1 MSTTS
6 LKISIRWTWIVLLAI
21 TGVTTSA
28 QVDCLGVEGGSAL
41 PDTPCDDGL
50 LTQNDT
56 WSNSCECI
64 GICYSD
70 SGPSG
75 PPGSMC
81 NDGNPNTIGDVW
93 DDACS
98 CGGTGGWVDCEGML
112 GGFAL
117 PGTACDDGDG
127 STLNDVWSAN
137 CVCVGDGPTMA
148 HQRAGPGMGVDLW
161 PNPVADL
168 LNVTV
173 NVGAGTTSVAIV
185 DMNGRVV
192 SSMANVTVKGAAVIL
207 PVSDLADG
215 LYTLRIGEGLKA
227 HSQRFVKTH

>member
-1 MSTTS
+1 MIRTTPKS
-6 LKISIRWTWIVLLAI
+6 WIRWVLVVFLAVG
-21 TGVTTSA
+21 GVRATA
-28 QVDCLGVEGGSAL
+28 QDCLGVMGGSAL
-41 PDTPCDDGL
+41 PGTACDDGL
-50 LTQNDT
+50 VTQNDT

-81 NDGNPNTIGDVW
+81 DDGNPNTFGDVW

-98 CGGTGGWVDCEGML
+98 CGGPGGWVDCEGTL

-117 PGTACDDGDG
+117 PGAACDDGDG

-148 HQRAGPGMGVDLW
+148 HQLAGPGRGVHLW
-161 PNPVADL
+161 PNPVREV
-168 LNVTV
+168 LN
-173 NVGAGTTSVAIV
+173 I
-185 DMNGRVV
+185 
-192 SSMANVTVKGAAVIL
+192 SMANRHPGIVRISIIDPQGRTVLSETRAVVNGLAEL
-207 PVSDLADG
+207 PIRPLSDG
-215 LYTLRIGEGLKA
+215 LYTIRLESGVEVM
-227 HSQRFVKTH
+227 SQRFVKAR